1 VLSAY
6 EVRVEFVQ
14 LELKRNRGWPWPE
27 DSWGL
32 DSMYGPDGW
41 CRSCGI
47 PLQEQ
52 TGPLTLRASGMSPV
66 QGAWVPNWRFDTICV
81 EATLA
86 ARLGSEYRLE
96 TRPVAWHRN
105 VQGAAMQIIA
115 PTIKPEWFDPDAL
128 RTAAVSRHGSAG
140 KNCAECCVWRWLP
153 LPLELLPPVW
163 SSTRWD
169 DYGVVASPE
178 WFGDG
183 AQSFREVLVRRK
195 LAQAIVSAS
204 PKDFKVREISRTSP
218 VG

>member
-1 VLSAY
+1 M
-6 EVRVEFVQ
+6 EFVQ

-153 LPLELLPPVW
+153 LPLELLPRFGRRHVG
-163 SSTRWD
+163 TIT
-169 DYGVVASPE
+169 ASWRARNGSATELSLSARFLCAGNWRRRSYP
-178 WFGDG
+178 
-183 AQSFREVLVRRK
+183 RVRK
-195 LAQAIVSAS
+195 
-204 PKDFKVREISRTSP
+204 TSK
-218 VG
+218 